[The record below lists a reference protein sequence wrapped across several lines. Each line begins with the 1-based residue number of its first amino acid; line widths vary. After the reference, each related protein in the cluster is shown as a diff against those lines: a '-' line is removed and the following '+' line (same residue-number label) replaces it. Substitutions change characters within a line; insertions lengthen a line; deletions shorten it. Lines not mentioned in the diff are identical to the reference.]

1 MIVPQR
7 AGSCTA
13 CGVALGPKSPAYRVS
28 QLGEQGQSA
37 ACAESFDVCAW
48 CIEQLRVLGAR
59 QRAAARRSLMPS
71 TRAEQYRRA
80 KLRGA
85 PWVLRRQSGAG
96 HTSGVGRVAT

>member
-7 AGSCTA
+7 AAACTS

-28 QLGEQGQSA
+28 QLGGQGQSA

-59 QRAAARRSLMPS
+59 QRALSRRSRMPS

-85 PWVLRRQSGAG
+85 PWVERRRSAAASAG
-96 HTSGVGRVAT
+96 QRKE

>member
-1 MIVPQR
+1 MIAPER
-7 AGSCTA
+7 AGACTS

-28 QLGEQGQSA
+28 QLGYQGGSA
-37 ACAESFDVCAW
+37 ACAESFNVCAW

-59 QRAAARRSLMPS
+59 QRALSRRSRMPS

-85 PWVLRRQSGAG
+85 PWIERRRSATASAG
-96 HTSGVGRVAT
+96 QRQE